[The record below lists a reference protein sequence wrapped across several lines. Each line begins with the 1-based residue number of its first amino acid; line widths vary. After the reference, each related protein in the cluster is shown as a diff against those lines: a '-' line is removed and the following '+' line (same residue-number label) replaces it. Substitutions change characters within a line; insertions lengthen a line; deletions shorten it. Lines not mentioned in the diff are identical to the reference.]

1 MRARRVILANYRKGK
16 KRGIGIMSTHLSTHL
31 STISFYWT
39 ITCRTALWV
48 RVPEVAVTVI
58 V

>member
-1 MRARRVILANYRKGK
+1 MISCYLTKPDTSLAQKSGHFYLLTTFTDRR
-16 KRGIGIMSTHLSTHL
+16 HLL
-31 STISFYWT
+31 YWT